1 MKRVVLRIGCGAVC
15 AALALTLGC
24 GCALLPPATGVPG
37 AASSAVS
44 VPTDDSGKPLYDPA
58 VLNDS
63 RLRVLY
69 CDSRSGSST
78 TILCGSTPLHQ
89 STRSENVSLV
99 EDSVTGTADYWLRSW
114 SDPTGRGGRRTALYD
129 KTGTEVMSFEGE
141 QSATLQNGLL
151 VLQESRLIDGG
162 YVPES
167 GYGTCQVIDLATG
180 AALPVPEG
188 AYSCTLCGDKLV
200 FSCYARPEGLDD
212 YDWDTDYQQNRWV
225 VVQEKDGTPVYR
237 AEAASAYRLF
247 YDSDT
252 LSDWVKLDVATG
264 EETTDQILYNTQTG
278 EQYTGFLQVYP
289 GGLASFSTSD
299 GRYELRDMTTED
311 RGLISTFDEQPS
323 QYFPGYVVTWH
334 SGEGH
339 GYELYDLETGAK
351 TPLYDVDATDNTVAV
366 YALDGSTAC
375 IPLMAQMLADTTGMD
390 LEEAR
395 SSITVSTTAYALE
408 NFGLYDTTTRMLVVY
423 EAPDYVKE
431 ELQKANVEL
440 EQKPIGVDALV
451 FIVNED
457 NPVQALSQ
465 QQLRDIYAGKITN
478 WKDVGGKDQ
487 EIVAFQRGEDSG
499 SQTLFK
505 KLLIQGGELMTPP
518 SELAPAAMGELV
530 DSIADYNNSANAIG
544 FSVYYYIDQMYSKPG
559 LRLLAVDGVTPS
571 NDTLADGS
579 YPLCNDFYAVIHPD
593 AAADSPERRLYD
605 WLDTDAGQDCIKK
618 SGYVAVGPQ
627 TTVTIVD

>member
-15 AALALTLGC
+15 TALALTLGC

-69 CDSRSGSST
+69 CDGRFGSST
-78 TILCGSTPLHQ
+78 TILCGSTLLHQ

-99 EDSVTGTADYWLRSW
+99 EDSATGTADYWLRSW

-151 VLQESRLIDGG
+151 VLQESRLINGG

-180 AALPVPEG
+180 AALPVPEV

-212 YDWDTDYQQNRWV
+212 YDWDTDYQQNSWV

-237 AEAASAYRLF
+237 ADAASAHRLF

-252 LSDWVKLDVATG
+252 LSDWVELDVTTG
-264 EETTDQILYNTQTG
+264 EETTDRILYNVLTG
-278 EQYTGFLQVYP
+278 EQCTGFLQVYP
-289 GGLASFSTSD
+289 GGLASFSTGD

-311 RGLISTFDEQPS
+311 RGLIAAFDEQPS

-334 SGEGH
+334 SGEDH

-351 TPLYDVDATDNTVAV
+351 TPLYDVDAADNTVAV
-366 YALDGSTAC
+366 YALDGSLRVYSKDNGKLLT
-375 IPLMAQMLADTTGMD
+375 DTTVEPVEHQQRVRMSNCGSGYVW
-390 LEEAR
+390 LELQDNDRYE
-395 SSITVSTTAYALE
+395 TTATRLYGPQGLVSDLTALQGKYSYV
-408 NFGLYDTTTRMLVVY
+408 NYLTTDPDGRPMFYGSRAAVGSAYGSVCDVLDTDGKVVLQGLSSCTGYYSNSLN
-423 EAPDYVKE
+423 ALPDH
-431 ELQKANVEL
+431 
-440 EQKPIGVDALV
+440 V
-451 FIVNED
+451 F
-457 NPVQALSQ
+457 A
-465 QQLRDIYAGKITN
+465 A
-478 WKDVGGKDQ
+478 
-487 EIVAFQRGEDSG
+487 QRGFYVGWMDTSG
-499 SQTLFK
+499 NWLYCQ
-505 KLLIQGGELMTPP
+505 
-518 SELAPAAMGELV
+518 
-530 DSIADYNNSANAIG
+530 SI
-544 FSVYYYIDQMYSKPG
+544 FSS
-559 LRLLAVDGVTPS
+559 
-571 NDTLADGS
+571 
-579 YPLCNDFYAVIHPD
+579 
-593 AAADSPERRLYD
+593 AAADDVPSY
-605 WLDTDAGQDCIKK
+605 
-618 SGYVAVGPQ
+618 GY
-627 TTVTIVD
+627 

>member
-58 VLNDS
+58 VLNDD

-69 CDSRSGSST
+69 CYDRAGSST

-89 STRSENVSLV
+89 SARSENVSLV
-99 EDSVTGTADYWLRSW
+99 EDSATGTADYWLRSW

-129 KTGTEVMSFEGE
+129 KTGTEVLSFEGE

-180 AALPVPEG
+180 AALSVPEG

-212 YDWDTDYQQNRWV
+212 YDWDTDYQQNSWV
-225 VVQEKDGTPVYR
+225 VMQEKDGTPVYR

-252 LSDWVKLDVATG
+252 LSDWVVLDVTTG
-264 EETTDQILYNTQTG
+264 EETTDRILYNVLTG
-278 EQYTGFLQVYP
+278 EQCTGFLQVYP
-289 GGLASFSTSD
+289 GGLASFSTGD

-311 RGLISTFDEQPS
+311 RGLIAAFDEQPS

-334 SGEGH
+334 SGEDH
-339 GYELYDLETGAK
+339 GYELYDLETGTK
-351 TPLYDVDATDNTVAV
+351 TPLYDVNATDNTVAV
-366 YALDGSTAC
+366 YALDGSLRVYSTDNGK
-375 IPLMAQMLADTTGMD
+375 LLTDTTV
-390 LEEAR
+390 EPVEHQQR
-395 SSITVSTTAYALE
+395 V
-408 NFGLYDTTTRMLVVY
+408 RM
-423 EAPDYVKE
+423 
-431 ELQKANVEL
+431 
-440 EQKPIGVDALV
+440 
-451 FIVNED
+451 
-457 NPVQALSQ
+457 
-465 QQLRDIYAGKITN
+465 
-478 WKDVGGKDQ
+478 
-487 EIVAFQRGEDSG
+487 
-499 SQTLFK
+499 
-505 KLLIQGGELMTPP
+505 
-518 SELAPAAMGELV
+518 
-530 DSIADYNNSANAIG
+530 
-544 FSVYYYIDQMYSKPG
+544 
-559 LRLLAVDGVTPS
+559 S
-571 NDTLADGS
+571 NCG
-579 YPLCNDFYAVIHPD
+579 
-593 AAADSPERRLYD
+593 
-605 WLDTDAGQDCIKK
+605 
-618 SGYVAVGPQ
+618 SGYVWLKLQDNDRYETTATRLYGPQGLVSDLTALQGKYGYINYLTTDPNGRPMFCGIRSAVGSAYGNVCDVLDADGKVVLQGLSSCTGYYSNSLNALPDHVFAAQ
-627 TTVTIVD
+627 RGFYVGWMDTSGNWLYCQSIFSSATADDVPSYGY

>member
-1 MKRVVLRIGCGAVC
+1 MIRISIQTSIC
-15 AALALTLGC
+15 
-24 GCALLPPATGVPG
+24 
-37 AASSAVS
+37 
-44 VPTDDSGKPLYDPA
+44 KPLYDPA

-69 CDSRSGSST
+69 CDGRSGSST

-99 EDSVTGTADYWLRSW
+99 EDSATGTADYWLRSW

-141 QSATLQNGLL
+141 QSATLQNDLL

-212 YDWDTDYQQNRWV
+212 YDWDTDYQQNSWV

-252 LSDWVKLDVATG
+252 LSDWVELDVATG

-311 RGLISTFDEQPS
+311 RGLIATFDEQPS

-334 SGEGH
+334 SGEDH

-351 TPLYDVDATDNTVAV
+351 TPLYDVDATDSTVAV
-366 YALDGSTAC
+366 YALDGSLRVYSKDNGKLLT
-375 IPLMAQMLADTTGMD
+375 DTTVEPVEHQQRVRMSNCGSGYVW
-390 LEEAR
+390 LELQDNDRYE
-395 SSITVSTTAYALE
+395 TTATRLYGPQGLVSDLTALQGKYSYV
-408 NFGLYDTTTRMLVVY
+408 NYLTTDPDGRPMFYGSRDAAGSAYGSVCDVLDTDGKVVLQGLSSCTGYYSNSLN
-423 EAPDYVKE
+423 ALPDH
-431 ELQKANVEL
+431 
-440 EQKPIGVDALV
+440 V
-451 FIVNED
+451 F
-457 NPVQALSQ
+457 A
-465 QQLRDIYAGKITN
+465 A
-478 WKDVGGKDQ
+478 
-487 EIVAFQRGEDSG
+487 QRGFYVGWMDTSG
-499 SQTLFK
+499 NWLYCQ
-505 KLLIQGGELMTPP
+505 
-518 SELAPAAMGELV
+518 
-530 DSIADYNNSANAIG
+530 SI
-544 FSVYYYIDQMYSKPG
+544 FSS
-559 LRLLAVDGVTPS
+559 
-571 NDTLADGS
+571 
-579 YPLCNDFYAVIHPD
+579 
-593 AAADSPERRLYD
+593 AAADDVPSY
-605 WLDTDAGQDCIKK
+605 
-618 SGYVAVGPQ
+618 GY
-627 TTVTIVD
+627 

>member
-15 AALALTLGC
+15 TALALTLGC

-44 VPTDDSGKPLYDPA
+44 VPTDDNGKPLYDPA

-69 CDSRSGSST
+69 CDGRFGSST

-89 STRSENVSLV
+89 SARSENVSLV
-99 EDSVTGTADYWLRSW
+99 EDSATGTADYWLRSW

-188 AYSCTLCGDKLV
+188 AYSCTVCGDKLV

-212 YDWDTDYQQNRWV
+212 YDWDTDYQQNSWV

-237 AEAASAYRLF
+237 ADAASAYRLF

-252 LSDWVKLDVATG
+252 LSDWVELDVATG

-278 EQYTGFLQVYP
+278 EQCTGFLQVYP

-311 RGLISTFDEQPS
+311 RGLIAAFDEQPS

-334 SGEGH
+334 SGEDH
-339 GYELYDLETGAK
+339 GYELYDLETGTK
-351 TPLYDVDATDNTVAV
+351 TPLYDVNATDNTVAV
-366 YALDGSTAC
+366 YALDGSLRVYSTDNGK
-375 IPLMAQMLADTTGMD
+375 LLTDTTV
-390 LEEAR
+390 EPVEHQQR
-395 SSITVSTTAYALE
+395 V
-408 NFGLYDTTTRMLVVY
+408 RM
-423 EAPDYVKE
+423 
-431 ELQKANVEL
+431 
-440 EQKPIGVDALV
+440 
-451 FIVNED
+451 
-457 NPVQALSQ
+457 
-465 QQLRDIYAGKITN
+465 
-478 WKDVGGKDQ
+478 
-487 EIVAFQRGEDSG
+487 
-499 SQTLFK
+499 
-505 KLLIQGGELMTPP
+505 
-518 SELAPAAMGELV
+518 
-530 DSIADYNNSANAIG
+530 
-544 FSVYYYIDQMYSKPG
+544 
-559 LRLLAVDGVTPS
+559 S
-571 NDTLADGS
+571 NCG
-579 YPLCNDFYAVIHPD
+579 
-593 AAADSPERRLYD
+593 
-605 WLDTDAGQDCIKK
+605 
-618 SGYVAVGPQ
+618 SGYVWLQ
-627 TTVTIVD
+627 TAFYLIHIFSIALIPILSHGNLDFRKSAEQFFGLAA

>member
-1 MKRVVLRIGCGAVC
+1 MKPLHCKGVVFMKRVVLRIGCGAVC
-15 AALALTLGC
+15 TALALTLGC

-44 VPTDDSGKPLYDPA
+44 VPTDDNGKPLYDPA

-89 STRSENVSLV
+89 SARSENVSLV
-99 EDSVTGTADYWLRSW
+99 EDSATGTADYWLRSW

-188 AYSCTLCGDKLV
+188 AYSCTVCGDKLV

-212 YDWDTDYQQNRWV
+212 YDWDTDYRQNSWV

-237 AEAASAYRLF
+237 ADAASAYRLF

-252 LSDWVKLDVATG
+252 LSDWVVLDVTTG
-264 EETTDQILYNTQTG
+264 EETTDRILYNVLTG
-278 EQYTGFLQVYP
+278 EQCTGFLQVYP

-311 RGLISTFDEQPS
+311 RGLIAAFDEQPS

-334 SGEGH
+334 SGEDH
-339 GYELYDLETGAK
+339 GYELYDLETGTK
-351 TPLYDVDATDNTVAV
+351 TPLYDVNATDNTVAV
-366 YALDGSTAC
+366 YALDGSLRVYSTDNGK
-375 IPLMAQMLADTTGMD
+375 LLTDTTV
-390 LEEAR
+390 EPVEHQQR
-395 SSITVSTTAYALE
+395 V
-408 NFGLYDTTTRMLVVY
+408 RM
-423 EAPDYVKE
+423 
-431 ELQKANVEL
+431 
-440 EQKPIGVDALV
+440 
-451 FIVNED
+451 
-457 NPVQALSQ
+457 
-465 QQLRDIYAGKITN
+465 
-478 WKDVGGKDQ
+478 
-487 EIVAFQRGEDSG
+487 
-499 SQTLFK
+499 
-505 KLLIQGGELMTPP
+505 
-518 SELAPAAMGELV
+518 
-530 DSIADYNNSANAIG
+530 
-544 FSVYYYIDQMYSKPG
+544 
-559 LRLLAVDGVTPS
+559 S
-571 NDTLADGS
+571 NYG
-579 YPLCNDFYAVIHPD
+579 
-593 AAADSPERRLYD
+593 
-605 WLDTDAGQDCIKK
+605 
-618 SGYVAVGPQ
+618 SGYVWLKLQDNDRYETTATRLYGPQ
-627 TTVTIVD
+627 GLVSDLTALQGKYSYVDYLTTDPDGSPMFCGSRAAAGSAYGNVYDVLDADGKVVLQGLSSCTGYYSNSLNALPDHVFAAQRGFYVGWMDTSGNWLYCQSIFSSATADDVPSYGY

>member
-15 AALALTLGC
+15 TALALTLGC

-58 VLNDS
+58 VLNDG

-69 CDSRSGSST
+69 CDGRSGSST

-89 STRSENVSLV
+89 SARSENVSLV
-99 EDSVTGTADYWLRSW
+99 EDSATGTADYWLRSW

-129 KTGTEVMSFEGE
+129 KTGTEVLSFEGE

-167 GYGTCQVIDLATG
+167 GHGTCQVIDLATG

-212 YDWDTDYQQNRWV
+212 YDWDTDYQQNSWV

-237 AEAASAYRLF
+237 ADAASAYRLF

-252 LSDWVKLDVATG
+252 LSDWVELDVATG
-264 EETTDQILYNTQTG
+264 EEITDQILYNVLTG
-278 EQYTGFLQVYP
+278 EQCTGFLQVYP
-289 GGLASFSTSD
+289 GGLASFSTGD

-311 RGLISTFDEQPS
+311 RGLIATFDEQPS

-334 SGEGH
+334 SGEDH

-351 TPLYDVDATDNTVAV
+351 TPLYDVDATDSTVAV
-366 YALDGSTAC
+366 YAQDGSLRVYSKDNGKLLT
-375 IPLMAQMLADTTGMD
+375 DTTV
-390 LEEAR
+390 EPVEHQQR
-395 SSITVSTTAYALE
+395 V
-408 NFGLYDTTTRMLVVY
+408 RM
-423 EAPDYVKE
+423 
-431 ELQKANVEL
+431 
-440 EQKPIGVDALV
+440 
-451 FIVNED
+451 
-457 NPVQALSQ
+457 
-465 QQLRDIYAGKITN
+465 
-478 WKDVGGKDQ
+478 
-487 EIVAFQRGEDSG
+487 
-499 SQTLFK
+499 
-505 KLLIQGGELMTPP
+505 
-518 SELAPAAMGELV
+518 
-530 DSIADYNNSANAIG
+530 
-544 FSVYYYIDQMYSKPG
+544 
-559 LRLLAVDGVTPS
+559 S
-571 NDTLADGS
+571 NCG
-579 YPLCNDFYAVIHPD
+579 
-593 AAADSPERRLYD
+593 
-605 WLDTDAGQDCIKK
+605 
-618 SGYVAVGPQ
+618 SGYVWLELQDNDRYETTATRLYGPQ
-627 TTVTIVD
+627 GLVSDLTALQGKYSYVNYLTTDPDGRPMFCGSRAAAGSAYGNVYDVLDADGKVVLQGLASCTGYYSNSLNALPDHVFAAQRGFYVGWMDTSGNWLYCQSIFSSATADDEPSYGY

>member
-15 AALALTLGC
+15 TALALTLGC

-44 VPTDDSGKPLYDPA
+44 VPTDDNGKPLYDPA

-69 CDSRSGSST
+69 CDGRSGSST

-99 EDSVTGTADYWLRSW
+99 EDSATGTADYWLRSW

-212 YDWDTDYQQNRWV
+212 YDWDTDYQQNSWV
-225 VVQEKDGTPVYR
+225 VMQEKDGTPVYR

-252 LSDWVKLDVATG
+252 LSDWVELDVATG

-311 RGLISTFDEQPS
+311 RGLISTL
-323 QYFPGYVVTWH
+323 T
-334 SGEGH
+334 
-339 GYELYDLETGAK
+339 
-351 TPLYDVDATDNTVAV
+351 
-366 YALDGSTAC
+366 
-375 IPLMAQMLADTTGMD
+375 
-390 LEEAR
+390 
-395 SSITVSTTAYALE
+395 SS
-408 NFGLYDTTTRMLVVY
+408 
-423 EAPDYVKE
+423 
-431 ELQKANVEL
+431 
-440 EQKPIGVDALV
+440 
-451 FIVNED
+451 
-457 NPVQALSQ
+457 
-465 QQLRDIYAGKITN
+465 
-478 WKDVGGKDQ
+478 
-487 EIVAFQRGEDSG
+487 
-499 SQTLFK
+499 
-505 KLLIQGGELMTPP
+505 
-518 SELAPAAMGELV
+518 PASISRAM
-530 DSIADYNNSANAIG
+530 
-544 FSVYYYIDQMYSKPG
+544 
-559 LRLLAVDGVTPS
+559 
-571 NDTLADGS
+571 
-579 YPLCNDFYAVIHPD
+579 
-593 AAADSPERRLYD
+593 
-605 WLDTDAGQDCIKK
+605 W
-618 SGYVAVGPQ
+618 
-627 TTVTIVD
+627 

>member
-15 AALALTLGC
+15 TALALTLGC
-24 GCALLPPATGVPG
+24 GCTLLPPATGVPG

-44 VPTDDSGKPLYDPA
+44 VPTDDNGKPLYDPA

-69 CDSRSGSST
+69 CDGRFGSST

-99 EDSVTGTADYWLRSW
+99 EDSATGTADYWLRSW

-180 AALPVPEG
+180 AALPVPKG

-212 YDWDTDYQQNRWV
+212 YDWDTDYQQNSWV

-237 AEAASAYRLF
+237 ADAASAHRLF

-252 LSDWVKLDVATG
+252 LSDWVELDVTTG
-264 EETTDQILYNTQTG
+264 EETTDRILYNVLTG
-278 EQYTGFLQVYP
+278 EQCTGFLQVYP
-289 GGLASFSTSD
+289 GGLASFSTGD

-311 RGLISTFDEQPS
+311 RGLIAAFDEQPS

-334 SGEGH
+334 SGEDH
-339 GYELYDLETGAK
+339 GYELYDLETGTK
-351 TPLYDVDATDNTVAV
+351 TPLYDVNATDSTVAV
-366 YALDGSTAC
+366 YALDGSLRVYSKDNGKLLT
-375 IPLMAQMLADTTGMD
+375 DTTVEPVEHQQRVRMSNCGSGYVW
-390 LEEAR
+390 LELQDNDRYE
-395 SSITVSTTAYALE
+395 TTA
-408 NFGLYDTTTRMLVVY
+408 T
-423 EAPDYVKE
+423 
-431 ELQKANVEL
+431 
-440 EQKPIGVDALV
+440 
-451 FIVNED
+451 
-457 NPVQALSQ
+457 
-465 QQLRDIYAGKITN
+465 
-478 WKDVGGKDQ
+478 
-487 EIVAFQRGEDSG
+487 
-499 SQTLFK
+499 
-505 KLLIQGGELMTPP
+505 
-518 SELAPAAMGELV
+518 
-530 DSIADYNNSANAIG
+530 
-544 FSVYYYIDQMYSKPG
+544 
-559 LRLLAVDGVTPS
+559 
-571 NDTLADGS
+571 
-579 YPLCNDFYAVIHPD
+579 
-593 AAADSPERRLYD
+593 RLYGPQGLVSD
-605 WLDTDAGQDCIKK
+605 LTALQGKYSYVNYLTTDPDGRPMFYGSRAAVGSAYGSVCDVLDTDGKVVLQGLSSCTGYYSNSLNALPDHVFAAQRGFYVGWMDT
-618 SGYVAVGPQ
+618 SGNWLYCQSIFSSATADDVPSYGY
-627 TTVTIVD
+627 

>member
-15 AALALTLGC
+15 TALALTLGC
-24 GCALLPPATGVPG
+24 GCTLLPPATGVPG

-44 VPTDDSGKPLYDPA
+44 VPTDDNGKPLYDPA

-212 YDWDTDYQQNRWV
+212 YDWDTDYRQNSWV

-237 AEAASAYRLF
+237 ADAASAYRLF

-252 LSDWVKLDVATG
+252 LSDWVVLDVTTG
-264 EETTDQILYNTQTG
+264 EETTDRILYNVLTG
-278 EQYTGFLQVYP
+278 EQCTGFLQVYP

-311 RGLISTFDEQPS
+311 RGLIAAFDEQPS

-334 SGEGH
+334 SGEDH
-339 GYELYDLETGAK
+339 GYELYDLETGTK
-351 TPLYDVDATDNTVAV
+351 TPLYDVNATDNTVAV
-366 YALDGSTAC
+366 YALDGSLRVYSTDNGK
-375 IPLMAQMLADTTGMD
+375 LLTDTTV
-390 LEEAR
+390 EPVEHQQR
-395 SSITVSTTAYALE
+395 V
-408 NFGLYDTTTRMLVVY
+408 RM
-423 EAPDYVKE
+423 
-431 ELQKANVEL
+431 
-440 EQKPIGVDALV
+440 
-451 FIVNED
+451 
-457 NPVQALSQ
+457 
-465 QQLRDIYAGKITN
+465 
-478 WKDVGGKDQ
+478 
-487 EIVAFQRGEDSG
+487 
-499 SQTLFK
+499 
-505 KLLIQGGELMTPP
+505 
-518 SELAPAAMGELV
+518 
-530 DSIADYNNSANAIG
+530 
-544 FSVYYYIDQMYSKPG
+544 
-559 LRLLAVDGVTPS
+559 S
-571 NDTLADGS
+571 NYG
-579 YPLCNDFYAVIHPD
+579 
-593 AAADSPERRLYD
+593 
-605 WLDTDAGQDCIKK
+605 
-618 SGYVAVGPQ
+618 SGYVWLKLQDNDRYETTATRLYGPQGLVSDLTALQGKYSYVNYLTTDPDGRPMFYGSRSAVGSAYGNVCDVLDADGKVVLQGLASCAGYYSNSLNALPDHVFAAQ
-627 TTVTIVD
+627 RGFYVGWMDTSGNWLYCQSIFSSATADDEPSYGY

>member
-1 MKRVVLRIGCGAVC
+1 MKRVVLRIGCGAAC

-58 VLNDS
+58 VLNDG

-69 CDSRSGSST
+69 CYGRSGSST

-89 STRSENVSLV
+89 SARSENVSLV
-99 EDSVTGTADYWLRSW
+99 EDSATGTADYWLRSW

-141 QSATLQNGLL
+141 QNATLQNGLL
-151 VLQESRLIDGG
+151 VLQESRLIDDG

-212 YDWDTDYQQNRWV
+212 YDWDMDYQQNRWV

-237 AEAASAYRLF
+237 ADAASAYRLF

-252 LSDWVKLDVATG
+252 LSDWVELDIATG

-289 GGLASFSTSD
+289 SGLASFSSGN

-311 RGLISTFDEQPS
+311 RGLIAAFDEQPS

-334 SGEGH
+334 SGEDH

-351 TPLYDVDATDNTVAV
+351 TPLYDVNATDNTVAV
-366 YALDGSTAC
+366 YALDGSLRVYSTDNGK
-375 IPLMAQMLADTTGMD
+375 LLTDTTVEPVEHQQRVQMTNCGSGYVWLKLQD
-390 LEEAR
+390 NDRYE
-395 SSITVSTTAYALE
+395 TTATRLYGPQGLVSDLTALQGKYSYI
-408 NFGLYDTTTRMLVVY
+408 NYLTTDPSGRPMFYGSRSAVGSAYGNVYDVLDADGKVVLQGLSSCTGYYSNSLN
-423 EAPDYVKE
+423 ALPDH
-431 ELQKANVEL
+431 
-440 EQKPIGVDALV
+440 V
-451 FIVNED
+451 F
-457 NPVQALSQ
+457 A
-465 QQLRDIYAGKITN
+465 A
-478 WKDVGGKDQ
+478 
-487 EIVAFQRGEDSG
+487 QRGFYVGWMDTSG
-499 SQTLFK
+499 NWLYCQ
-505 KLLIQGGELMTPP
+505 
-518 SELAPAAMGELV
+518 
-530 DSIADYNNSANAIG
+530 SI
-544 FSVYYYIDQMYSKPG
+544 FSS
-559 LRLLAVDGVTPS
+559 
-571 NDTLADGS
+571 
-579 YPLCNDFYAVIHPD
+579 
-593 AAADSPERRLYD
+593 AAADDEPSY
-605 WLDTDAGQDCIKK
+605 
-618 SGYVAVGPQ
+618 GY
-627 TTVTIVD
+627 

>member
-37 AASSAVS
+37 AANSAVS

-63 RLRVLY
+63 HLRVLY

-89 STRSENVSLV
+89 SARSENVSLV
-99 EDSVTGTADYWLRSW
+99 EDSATGTADYWLRSW

-141 QSATLQNGLL
+141 QNATLQNGLL
-151 VLQESRLIDGG
+151 VLQESCLVDDG

-188 AYSCTLCGDKLV
+188 AYSCTVCGDKLV

-212 YDWDTDYQQNRWV
+212 YDWDTDYQQNSWV

-237 AEAASAYRLF
+237 ADAASAYRLF

-252 LSDWVKLDVATG
+252 LSDWVELDVTTG
-264 EETTDQILYNTQTG
+264 EETTDRILYNVLTG
-278 EQYTGFLQVYP
+278 EQCTGFLQVYP
-289 GGLASFSTSD
+289 GGLASFSTGD

-311 RGLISTFDEQPS
+311 RGLIAAFDEQPS

-334 SGEGH
+334 SGEDH

-351 TPLYDVDATDNTVAV
+351 TPLYDVDATDSTIAV
-366 YALDGSTAC
+366 YALDGSLRVYSKDNGKLLT
-375 IPLMAQMLADTTGMD
+375 DTTV
-390 LEEAR
+390 EPVEHQQR
-395 SSITVSTTAYALE
+395 V
-408 NFGLYDTTTRMLVVY
+408 RM
-423 EAPDYVKE
+423 
-431 ELQKANVEL
+431 
-440 EQKPIGVDALV
+440 
-451 FIVNED
+451 
-457 NPVQALSQ
+457 
-465 QQLRDIYAGKITN
+465 
-478 WKDVGGKDQ
+478 
-487 EIVAFQRGEDSG
+487 
-499 SQTLFK
+499 
-505 KLLIQGGELMTPP
+505 
-518 SELAPAAMGELV
+518 
-530 DSIADYNNSANAIG
+530 
-544 FSVYYYIDQMYSKPG
+544 
-559 LRLLAVDGVTPS
+559 S
-571 NDTLADGS
+571 NCG
-579 YPLCNDFYAVIHPD
+579 
-593 AAADSPERRLYD
+593 
-605 WLDTDAGQDCIKK
+605 
-618 SGYVAVGPQ
+618 SGYVWLELQDNDRYETTATRLYGPQ
-627 TTVTIVD
+627 GLVSDLTALQGKYNYINYLTTAPDGRPTFYGSRAAAGSAYGNVYDVLDADGKVVLQGLASCTGYYSNSLNALPDHVFAAQRGFYVGWMDTSGNWLYCQSIFSSATADDEPSYGY

>member
-15 AALALTLGC
+15 TALALTLGC

-58 VLNDS
+58 VLNDD

-69 CDSRSGSST
+69 CYDRAGSST

-99 EDSVTGTADYWLRSW
+99 EDSATGTADYWLRSW

-151 VLQESRLIDGG
+151 VLQGSRLVDGG

-188 AYSCTLCGDKLV
+188 AYSCTVCGDKLV

-212 YDWDTDYQQNRWV
+212 YDWDMDYQQNSWV

-237 AEAASAYRLF
+237 ADAASAYRLF

-252 LSDWVKLDVATG
+252 LSDWVELDVTTG
-264 EETTDQILYNTQTG
+264 EETTDRILYNVLTG
-278 EQYTGFLQVYP
+278 EQCTGFLQVYP

-311 RGLISTFDEQPS
+311 RGLIAAFDEQPS

-334 SGEGH
+334 SGEDH

-351 TPLYDVDATDNTVAV
+351 TPLYDVDAADNTVAV
-366 YALDGSTAC
+366 YALDGSLRVYSKDNSKLLT
-375 IPLMAQMLADTTGMD
+375 DTTV
-390 LEEAR
+390 EPVEHQQR
-395 SSITVSTTAYALE
+395 V
-408 NFGLYDTTTRMLVVY
+408 RM
-423 EAPDYVKE
+423 
-431 ELQKANVEL
+431 
-440 EQKPIGVDALV
+440 
-451 FIVNED
+451 
-457 NPVQALSQ
+457 
-465 QQLRDIYAGKITN
+465 
-478 WKDVGGKDQ
+478 
-487 EIVAFQRGEDSG
+487 
-499 SQTLFK
+499 
-505 KLLIQGGELMTPP
+505 
-518 SELAPAAMGELV
+518 
-530 DSIADYNNSANAIG
+530 
-544 FSVYYYIDQMYSKPG
+544 
-559 LRLLAVDGVTPS
+559 S
-571 NDTLADGS
+571 NCG
-579 YPLCNDFYAVIHPD
+579 
-593 AAADSPERRLYD
+593 
-605 WLDTDAGQDCIKK
+605 
-618 SGYVAVGPQ
+618 SGYVWLELQDNDRYETTATRLYGPQ
-627 TTVTIVD
+627 GLVSDLTALQGKYSYVNYLTTDPDGRPMFYGSRVAAGSAYGNVCDVLDADGKVVLQGLASCAGYYSNSLNALPDHVFAAQRGFYVGWMDTSGNWLYCQSIFSSATADDEPSYGY

>member
-15 AALALTLGC
+15 TALALTLGC

-44 VPTDDSGKPLYDPA
+44 VPTDDNGKPLYDPA
-58 VLNDS
+58 VLNDG

-69 CDSRSGSST
+69 YYGRSGSST

-89 STRSENVSLV
+89 SARSENVSLV
-99 EDSVTGTADYWLRSW
+99 EDSATGTADYWLRSW

-167 GYGTCQVIDLATG
+167 GYGTCQVIDLATS

-212 YDWDTDYQQNRWV
+212 YDWDTDYRQNSWV

-237 AEAASAYRLF
+237 ADAASAYRLF

-252 LSDWVKLDVATG
+252 LSDWVVLDVTTG
-264 EETTDQILYNTQTG
+264 EETTDRILYNVLTG
-278 EQYTGFLQVYP
+278 EQCTGFLQVYP

-311 RGLISTFDEQPS
+311 RGLIAAFDEQPS

-334 SGEGH
+334 SGEDH
-339 GYELYDLETGAK
+339 GYELYDLETGTK
-351 TPLYDVDATDNTVAV
+351 TPLYDVNATDNTVAV
-366 YALDGSTAC
+366 YALDGSLRVYSTDNGK
-375 IPLMAQMLADTTGMD
+375 LLTDTTV
-390 LEEAR
+390 EPVEHQQR
-395 SSITVSTTAYALE
+395 V
-408 NFGLYDTTTRMLVVY
+408 RM
-423 EAPDYVKE
+423 
-431 ELQKANVEL
+431 
-440 EQKPIGVDALV
+440 
-451 FIVNED
+451 
-457 NPVQALSQ
+457 
-465 QQLRDIYAGKITN
+465 
-478 WKDVGGKDQ
+478 
-487 EIVAFQRGEDSG
+487 
-499 SQTLFK
+499 
-505 KLLIQGGELMTPP
+505 
-518 SELAPAAMGELV
+518 
-530 DSIADYNNSANAIG
+530 
-544 FSVYYYIDQMYSKPG
+544 
-559 LRLLAVDGVTPS
+559 S
-571 NDTLADGS
+571 NYG
-579 YPLCNDFYAVIHPD
+579 
-593 AAADSPERRLYD
+593 
-605 WLDTDAGQDCIKK
+605 
-618 SGYVAVGPQ
+618 SGYVWLKLQDNDRYETTATRLYGPQGLVSDLTALQGKYSYVNYLTTDPDGRPMFYGSRSAVGSAYGNVCDVLDADGKVVLQGLASCAGYYSNSLNALPDHVFAAQ
-627 TTVTIVD
+627 RGFYVGWMDTSGNWLYCQSIFSSATADDEPSYGY

>member
-15 AALALTLGC
+15 TALALTLGC

-44 VPTDDSGKPLYDPA
+44 VPTDDNGKPLYDPA

-69 CDSRSGSST
+69 CDGRSGSST

-99 EDSVTGTADYWLRSW
+99 EDSATGTADYWLRSW

-141 QSATLQNGLL
+141 QSATLQNDLL

-212 YDWDTDYQQNRWV
+212 YDWDTDYQQNSWV

-252 LSDWVKLDVATG
+252 LSDWVELDVATG

-278 EQYTGFLQVYP
+278 EQYMGFLQVYP

-311 RGLISTFDEQPS
+311 RGLIATFDEQPS
-323 QYFPGYVVTWH
+323 QYFPGYVITWH
-334 SGEGH
+334 SGEDH
-339 GYELYDLETGAK
+339 GYELYDLETGTK
-351 TPLYDVDATDNTVAV
+351 TPLYDVDATDSTVAV
-366 YALDGSTAC
+366 YALDGSLRVYSKDNGKLLT
-375 IPLMAQMLADTTGMD
+375 DTTVEPVEHQQRVRMSNCGSGYVW
-390 LEEAR
+390 LELQDNDRYE
-395 SSITVSTTAYALE
+395 TTATRLYGPQGLVSDLTALQGKYSYV
-408 NFGLYDTTTRMLVVY
+408 NYLTTDPDGRPMFYGSRAAVGSAYGSVCDVLDTDGKVVLQGLSSCTGYYSNSLN
-423 EAPDYVKE
+423 ALPDH
-431 ELQKANVEL
+431 
-440 EQKPIGVDALV
+440 V
-451 FIVNED
+451 F
-457 NPVQALSQ
+457 A
-465 QQLRDIYAGKITN
+465 A
-478 WKDVGGKDQ
+478 
-487 EIVAFQRGEDSG
+487 QRGFYVGWMDTSG
-499 SQTLFK
+499 NWLYCQ
-505 KLLIQGGELMTPP
+505 
-518 SELAPAAMGELV
+518 
-530 DSIADYNNSANAIG
+530 SI
-544 FSVYYYIDQMYSKPG
+544 FSS
-559 LRLLAVDGVTPS
+559 
-571 NDTLADGS
+571 
-579 YPLCNDFYAVIHPD
+579 
-593 AAADSPERRLYD
+593 AAADDVPSY
-605 WLDTDAGQDCIKK
+605 
-618 SGYVAVGPQ
+618 GY
-627 TTVTIVD
+627 

>member
-1 MKRVVLRIGCGAVC
+1 MRLFRILSERKNFPPCFCKGVVFMKRVVLRIGCGAVC
-15 AALALTLGC
+15 TALALTLGC

-44 VPTDDSGKPLYDPA
+44 VPTDDNGKPLYDPA

-89 STRSENVSLV
+89 SARSENVSLV
-99 EDSVTGTADYWLRSW
+99 EDSATGTADYWLRSW

-188 AYSCTLCGDKLV
+188 AYSCTVCGDKLV

-212 YDWDTDYQQNRWV
+212 YDWDTDYRQNSWV

-237 AEAASAYRLF
+237 ADAASAYRLF

-252 LSDWVKLDVATG
+252 LSDWVVLDVTTG
-264 EETTDQILYNTQTG
+264 EETTDRILYNVLTG
-278 EQYTGFLQVYP
+278 EQCTGFLQVYP

-311 RGLISTFDEQPS
+311 RGLIAAFDEQPS

-334 SGEGH
+334 SGEDH
-339 GYELYDLETGAK
+339 GYELYDLETGTK
-351 TPLYDVDATDNTVAV
+351 TPLYDVNATDNTVAV
-366 YALDGSTAC
+366 YALDGSLRVYSTDNGK
-375 IPLMAQMLADTTGMD
+375 LLTDTTV
-390 LEEAR
+390 EPVEHQQR
-395 SSITVSTTAYALE
+395 V
-408 NFGLYDTTTRMLVVY
+408 RM
-423 EAPDYVKE
+423 
-431 ELQKANVEL
+431 
-440 EQKPIGVDALV
+440 
-451 FIVNED
+451 
-457 NPVQALSQ
+457 
-465 QQLRDIYAGKITN
+465 
-478 WKDVGGKDQ
+478 
-487 EIVAFQRGEDSG
+487 
-499 SQTLFK
+499 
-505 KLLIQGGELMTPP
+505 
-518 SELAPAAMGELV
+518 
-530 DSIADYNNSANAIG
+530 
-544 FSVYYYIDQMYSKPG
+544 
-559 LRLLAVDGVTPS
+559 S
-571 NDTLADGS
+571 NYG
-579 YPLCNDFYAVIHPD
+579 
-593 AAADSPERRLYD
+593 
-605 WLDTDAGQDCIKK
+605 
-618 SGYVAVGPQ
+618 SGYVWLKLQDNDRYETTATRLYGPQGLVSDLTALQGKYSYVNYLTTDPDGRPMFYGSRSAVGSAYGNVCDVLDADGKVVLQGLASCAGYYSNSLNALPDHVFAAQ
-627 TTVTIVD
+627 RGFYVGWMDTSGNWLYCQSIFSSATADDEPSYGY

>member
-15 AALALTLGC
+15 TALALTLGC

-44 VPTDDSGKPLYDPA
+44 VPTDDNGKPLYDPA

-69 CDSRSGSST
+69 CDGRFGSST
-78 TILCGSTPLHQ
+78 TILCGSTPLHL

-99 EDSVTGTADYWLRSW
+99 EDSATGTADYWLRSW

-180 AALPVPEG
+180 TALPVPVG

-252 LSDWVKLDVATG
+252 LSDWVELDVATG

-289 GGLASFSTSD
+289 GGLASFSTGD

-311 RGLISTFDEQPS
+311 RGLIATFDEQPS

-334 SGEGH
+334 SGEDH

-351 TPLYDVDATDNTVAV
+351 TPLYDVDATDSTIAV
-366 YALDGSTAC
+366 YALDGS
-375 IPLMAQMLADTTGMD
+375 L
-390 LEEAR
+390 R
-395 SSITVSTTAYALE
+395 
-408 NFGLYDTTTRMLVVY
+408 VY
-423 EAPDYVKE
+423 SK
-431 ELQKANVEL
+431 
-440 EQKPIGVDALV
+440 
-451 FIVNED
+451 D
-457 NPVQALSQ
+457 N
-465 QQLRDIYAGKITN
+465 G
-478 WKDVGGKDQ
+478 
-487 EIVAFQRGEDSG
+487 
-499 SQTLFK
+499 
-505 KLLIQGGELMTPP
+505 KLLVLHRKTGG
-518 SELAPAAMGELV
+518 APAAGTDEQLRHR
-530 DSIADYNNSANAIG
+530 
-544 FSVYYYIDQMYSKPG
+544 
-559 LRLLAVDGVTPS
+559 LRLAGIAGQRPLRDHRHPAVRPAGACQRPDRPAGQVQLRRLPDHRPRRQTHVLRQPRRCGQRLRQRIRCAGCRRQGGAAGAFQLHRVLFQQSECPARPCVCRTAGLLCGLDGHERQLAV
-571 NDTLADGS
+571 L
-579 YPLCNDFYAVIHPD
+579 
-593 AAADSPERRLYD
+593 PEHFLVCHCGRCTEL
-605 WLDTDAGQDCIKK
+605 WLL
-618 SGYVAVGPQ
+618 S
-627 TTVTIVD
+627 

>member
-15 AALALTLGC
+15 TALALTLGC

-44 VPTDDSGKPLYDPA
+44 VPTDDNGKPLYDPA
-58 VLNDS
+58 VLNDG

-69 CDSRSGSST
+69 YYGRSGSST

-89 STRSENVSLV
+89 SARSENVSLV
-99 EDSVTGTADYWLRSW
+99 EDSATGTADYWLRSW

-212 YDWDTDYQQNRWV
+212 YDWDTDYQQNSWV
-225 VVQEKDGTPVYR
+225 VMQEKDGTPVYR
-237 AEAASAYRLF
+237 ADAASAYRLF

-252 LSDWVKLDVATG
+252 LSDWVVLDVTTG
-264 EETTDQILYNTQTG
+264 EETTDRILYNVLTG
-278 EQYTGFLQVYP
+278 EQCTGFLQVYP

-311 RGLISTFDEQPS
+311 RGLIAAFDEQPS

-334 SGEGH
+334 SGEDH
-339 GYELYDLETGAK
+339 GYELYDLETGTK
-351 TPLYDVDATDNTVAV
+351 TPLYDVNATDNTVAV
-366 YALDGSTAC
+366 YALDGSLRVYSTDNGK
-375 IPLMAQMLADTTGMD
+375 LLTDTTVEPVEHQQRVRMSNCGNGYVWLKLQD
-390 LEEAR
+390 NDRYE
-395 SSITVSTTAYALE
+395 TTATRLYGPQGLVSDLTALQGKYSYV
-408 NFGLYDTTTRMLVVY
+408 NYLTTDPDGRPMFYGSRAAAGSAYGNVCDVLDADGKVVLHGLSSCTGYYSNSLN
-423 EAPDYVKE
+423 ALPDH
-431 ELQKANVEL
+431 
-440 EQKPIGVDALV
+440 V
-451 FIVNED
+451 F
-457 NPVQALSQ
+457 A
-465 QQLRDIYAGKITN
+465 A
-478 WKDVGGKDQ
+478 
-487 EIVAFQRGEDSG
+487 QRGFYVGWMDTSG
-499 SQTLFK
+499 NWLYCQSIFSSATADD
-505 KLLIQGGELMTPP
+505 IP
-518 SELAPAAMGELV
+518 S
-530 DSIADYNNSANAIG
+530 Y
-544 FSVYYYIDQMYSKPG
+544 
-559 LRLLAVDGVTPS
+559 
-571 NDTLADGS
+571 
-579 YPLCNDFYAVIHPD
+579 
-593 AAADSPERRLYD
+593 
-605 WLDTDAGQDCIKK
+605 
-618 SGYVAVGPQ
+618 GY
-627 TTVTIVD
+627 

>member
-15 AALALTLGC
+15 TALALTLGC

-58 VLNDS
+58 VLNDG

-69 CDSRSGSST
+69 CDGRFGSST

-89 STRSENVSLV
+89 SARSENVSLV
-99 EDSVTGTADYWLRSW
+99 EDSATGTADYWLRSW
-114 SDPTGRGGRRTALYD
+114 SDSTGRGGRRTALYD

-212 YDWDTDYQQNRWV
+212 YDWDTDYQQNSWV

-237 AEAASAYRLF
+237 ADAASAYRLF

-252 LSDWVKLDVATG
+252 LSDWVELDVATE
-264 EETTDQILYNTQTG
+264 EETTDQILYNVLTG
-278 EQYTGFLQVYP
+278 EQCTGFLQVYP
-289 GGLASFSTSD
+289 GGLASFSTGD

-311 RGLISTFDEQPS
+311 RGLIATFDEQPS

-334 SGEGH
+334 SGEDH
-339 GYELYDLETGAK
+339 GYELYDLETGTK
-351 TPLYDVDATDNTVAV
+351 TPLYDVDATDSTIAI
-366 YALDGSTAC
+366 YALDGSLRVYSKDNGKLLT
-375 IPLMAQMLADTTGMD
+375 DTTV
-390 LEEAR
+390 EPVEHQQR
-395 SSITVSTTAYALE
+395 V
-408 NFGLYDTTTRMLVVY
+408 RM
-423 EAPDYVKE
+423 
-431 ELQKANVEL
+431 
-440 EQKPIGVDALV
+440 
-451 FIVNED
+451 
-457 NPVQALSQ
+457 
-465 QQLRDIYAGKITN
+465 
-478 WKDVGGKDQ
+478 
-487 EIVAFQRGEDSG
+487 
-499 SQTLFK
+499 
-505 KLLIQGGELMTPP
+505 
-518 SELAPAAMGELV
+518 
-530 DSIADYNNSANAIG
+530 
-544 FSVYYYIDQMYSKPG
+544 
-559 LRLLAVDGVTPS
+559 S
-571 NDTLADGS
+571 NCG
-579 YPLCNDFYAVIHPD
+579 
-593 AAADSPERRLYD
+593 
-605 WLDTDAGQDCIKK
+605 
-618 SGYVAVGPQ
+618 SGYVWLELQDNDRYETTATRLYGPQGLVSDLTALQGKYGYINYLTTDPNGRPMFCGIRSAVGSAYGNVCDVLDADGKVVLQGLSSCTGYYSNSLNALPDHVFAAQ
-627 TTVTIVD
+627 RGFYVGWMDTSGNWLYCQSIFSSATADDEPSYGY

>member
-15 AALALTLGC
+15 TALALTLGC

-44 VPTDDSGKPLYDPA
+44 VPTDDNGKPLYDPA

-89 STRSENVSLV
+89 SARSENVSLV
-99 EDSVTGTADYWLRSW
+99 EDSATGTADYWLRSW

-188 AYSCTLCGDKLV
+188 AYSCTVCGDKLV

-212 YDWDTDYQQNRWV
+212 YDWDTDYRQNSWV

-237 AEAASAYRLF
+237 ADAASAYRLF

-252 LSDWVKLDVATG
+252 LSDWVVLDVTTG
-264 EETTDQILYNTQTG
+264 EETTDRILYNVLTG
-278 EQYTGFLQVYP
+278 EQCTGFLQVYP

-311 RGLISTFDEQPS
+311 RGLIAAFDEQPS

-334 SGEGH
+334 SGEDH
-339 GYELYDLETGAK
+339 GYELYDLETGTK
-351 TPLYDVDATDNTVAV
+351 TPLYDVNATDNTVAV
-366 YALDGSTAC
+366 YALDGSLWVYSTDNGK
-375 IPLMAQMLADTTGMD
+375 LLTDTTV
-390 LEEAR
+390 EPVEHQQR
-395 SSITVSTTAYALE
+395 V
-408 NFGLYDTTTRMLVVY
+408 RM
-423 EAPDYVKE
+423 
-431 ELQKANVEL
+431 
-440 EQKPIGVDALV
+440 
-451 FIVNED
+451 
-457 NPVQALSQ
+457 
-465 QQLRDIYAGKITN
+465 
-478 WKDVGGKDQ
+478 
-487 EIVAFQRGEDSG
+487 
-499 SQTLFK
+499 
-505 KLLIQGGELMTPP
+505 
-518 SELAPAAMGELV
+518 
-530 DSIADYNNSANAIG
+530 
-544 FSVYYYIDQMYSKPG
+544 
-559 LRLLAVDGVTPS
+559 S
-571 NDTLADGS
+571 NYG
-579 YPLCNDFYAVIHPD
+579 
-593 AAADSPERRLYD
+593 
-605 WLDTDAGQDCIKK
+605 
-618 SGYVAVGPQ
+618 SGYVWLKLQDNDRYETTATRLYGPQGLVSDLTALQGKYSYVNYLTTDPDGRPMFYGSRSAVGSAYGNVCDVLDADGKVVLQGLASCAGYYSNSLNALPDHVFAAQ
-627 TTVTIVD
+627 RGFYVGWMDTSGNWLYCQSIFSSATADDEPSYGY

>member
-15 AALALTLGC
+15 TALALTLGC
-24 GCALLPPATGVPG
+24 GCTLLPPATGVPG

-44 VPTDDSGKPLYDPA
+44 VPTDDNGKPLYDPA

-99 EDSVTGTADYWLRSW
+99 EDSATGTADYWLRSW

-212 YDWDTDYQQNRWV
+212 YDWDTDYQQNSWV
-225 VVQEKDGTPVYR
+225 VMQEKDGTPVYR
-237 AEAASAYRLF
+237 ADAASAYRLF

-278 EQYTGFLQVYP
+278 EQCTGFLQVYP

-311 RGLISTFDEQPS
+311 RGLIAAFDEQPS

-334 SGEGH
+334 SGEDH
-339 GYELYDLETGAK
+339 GYELYDLETGTK
-351 TPLYDVDATDNTVAV
+351 TPLYDVNATDNTVAV
-366 YALDGSTAC
+366 YALDGSLRVYSTDNGK
-375 IPLMAQMLADTTGMD
+375 LLTDTTVEPVEHQQRVRMSNCGNGYVWLKLQD
-390 LEEAR
+390 NDRYE
-395 SSITVSTTAYALE
+395 TTATRLYGPQGLVSDLTALQGKYSYV
-408 NFGLYDTTTRMLVVY
+408 NYLTTDPDGRPMFYGSRAAAGSAYGNVCDVLDADGKVVLHGLSSCTGYYSNSLN
-423 EAPDYVKE
+423 ALPDH
-431 ELQKANVEL
+431 
-440 EQKPIGVDALV
+440 V
-451 FIVNED
+451 F
-457 NPVQALSQ
+457 A
-465 QQLRDIYAGKITN
+465 A
-478 WKDVGGKDQ
+478 
-487 EIVAFQRGEDSG
+487 QRGFYVGWMDTSG
-499 SQTLFK
+499 NWLYCQSIFSSATADDV
-505 KLLIQGGELMTPP
+505 P
-518 SELAPAAMGELV
+518 S
-530 DSIADYNNSANAIG
+530 Y
-544 FSVYYYIDQMYSKPG
+544 
-559 LRLLAVDGVTPS
+559 
-571 NDTLADGS
+571 
-579 YPLCNDFYAVIHPD
+579 
-593 AAADSPERRLYD
+593 
-605 WLDTDAGQDCIKK
+605 
-618 SGYVAVGPQ
+618 GY
-627 TTVTIVD
+627 

>member
-58 VLNDS
+58 VLNDD

-69 CDSRSGSST
+69 CYDRAGSST

-89 STRSENVSLV
+89 AARSENVSLV
-99 EDSVTGTADYWLRSW
+99 EDSATGIADYWLRSW

-141 QSATLQNGLL
+141 QNATLQNGLL
-151 VLQESRLIDGG
+151 VLQESRLVDGG

-212 YDWDTDYQQNRWV
+212 YDWDTDYQQNSWV

-237 AEAASAYRLF
+237 ADAASAHRLF

-252 LSDWVKLDVATG
+252 LSDWVELDVTTG
-264 EETTDQILYNTQTG
+264 EETTDRILYNVLTG
-278 EQYTGFLQVYP
+278 EQCTGFLQVYP
-289 GGLASFSTSD
+289 GGLASFSTGD

-311 RGLISTFDEQPS
+311 RGLIAAFDEQPS

-334 SGEGH
+334 SGEDH
-339 GYELYDLETGAK
+339 GYELYDLETGTK
-351 TPLYDVDATDNTVAV
+351 TPLYDVNTTDNTIAV
-366 YALDGSTAC
+366 YALDGSLRVYSKDNGKLLT
-375 IPLMAQMLADTTGMD
+375 DTTV
-390 LEEAR
+390 EPVEHQQR
-395 SSITVSTTAYALE
+395 V
-408 NFGLYDTTTRMLVVY
+408 RM
-423 EAPDYVKE
+423 
-431 ELQKANVEL
+431 
-440 EQKPIGVDALV
+440 
-451 FIVNED
+451 
-457 NPVQALSQ
+457 
-465 QQLRDIYAGKITN
+465 
-478 WKDVGGKDQ
+478 
-487 EIVAFQRGEDSG
+487 
-499 SQTLFK
+499 
-505 KLLIQGGELMTPP
+505 
-518 SELAPAAMGELV
+518 
-530 DSIADYNNSANAIG
+530 
-544 FSVYYYIDQMYSKPG
+544 
-559 LRLLAVDGVTPS
+559 S
-571 NDTLADGS
+571 NYG
-579 YPLCNDFYAVIHPD
+579 
-593 AAADSPERRLYD
+593 
-605 WLDTDAGQDCIKK
+605 
-618 SGYVAVGPQ
+618 SGYVWLKLQDNDRYETTATRLYGPQGLVSDLTALQGKYSYVNYLTTDPDGRPMFYGSRSAVGSAYGNVCDVLDADGKVVLQGLASCAGYYSNSLNALPDHVFAAQ
-627 TTVTIVD
+627 RGFYVGWMDTSGNWLYCQSIFSSATADDEPSYGY

>member
-58 VLNDS
+58 VLNDD

-69 CDSRSGSST
+69 CYDRAGSST

-89 STRSENVSLV
+89 AARSENVSLV
-99 EDSVTGTADYWLRSW
+99 EDSATGIADYWLRSW

-141 QSATLQNGLL
+141 QNATLQNGLL
-151 VLQESRLIDGG
+151 VLQESRLVDGG

-188 AYSCTLCGDKLV
+188 AYSCTVCGDKLV

-212 YDWDTDYQQNRWV
+212 YDWDTDYQQNSWV

-237 AEAASAYRLF
+237 ADAASAYRLF
-247 YDSDT
+247 YDSNT
-252 LSDWVKLDVATG
+252 LSDWVELDIATG

-289 GGLASFSTSD
+289 SGLASFSSGN

-311 RGLISTFDEQPS
+311 RGLIAAFDEQPS

-334 SGEGH
+334 SGEDH

-351 TPLYDVDATDNTVAV
+351 TPLYDVNATDNTVAV
-366 YALDGSTAC
+366 YALDGSLRVYSTDNGK
-375 IPLMAQMLADTTGMD
+375 LLTDTTVEPVEHQQRVQMTNCG
-390 LEEAR
+390 
-395 SSITVSTTAYALE
+395 S
-408 NFGLYDTTTRMLVVY
+408 G
-423 EAPDYVKE
+423 YVWL
-431 ELQKANVEL
+431 ELQDNDRYETAATRLYGPQGLVSDLTALQGKYSYINYLTTDPSGRPMFYGSRSAVGSAYGNVYDVL
-440 EQKPIGVDALV
+440 DADGKVVLQGLSSCTGYYSNSLNALPDHV
-451 FIVNED
+451 F
-457 NPVQALSQ
+457 A
-465 QQLRDIYAGKITN
+465 A
-478 WKDVGGKDQ
+478 
-487 EIVAFQRGEDSG
+487 QRGFYVGWMDTSG
-499 SQTLFK
+499 NWLYCQ
-505 KLLIQGGELMTPP
+505 
-518 SELAPAAMGELV
+518 
-530 DSIADYNNSANAIG
+530 SI
-544 FSVYYYIDQMYSKPG
+544 FSS
-559 LRLLAVDGVTPS
+559 
-571 NDTLADGS
+571 
-579 YPLCNDFYAVIHPD
+579 
-593 AAADSPERRLYD
+593 AAADDEPSY
-605 WLDTDAGQDCIKK
+605 
-618 SGYVAVGPQ
+618 GY
-627 TTVTIVD
+627 

>member
-58 VLNDS
+58 VLNDD

-69 CDSRSGSST
+69 CYDRAGSST

-89 STRSENVSLV
+89 SARSENVSLV
-99 EDSVTGTADYWLRSW
+99 EDSATGTADYWLRSW

-188 AYSCTLCGDKLV
+188 AYSCTVCGDKLV

-212 YDWDTDYQQNRWV
+212 YDWDTDYRQNSWV

-237 AEAASAYRLF
+237 ADAASAYRLF

-252 LSDWVKLDVATG
+252 LSDWVVLDVTTG
-264 EETTDQILYNTQTG
+264 EETTDRILYNVLTG
-278 EQYTGFLQVYP
+278 EQCTGFLQVYP

-311 RGLISTFDEQPS
+311 RGLIAAFDEQPS

-334 SGEGH
+334 SGEDH
-339 GYELYDLETGAK
+339 GYELYDLETGTK
-351 TPLYDVDATDNTVAV
+351 TPLYDVNATDNTVAV
-366 YALDGSTAC
+366 YALDGSLRVYSTDNGK
-375 IPLMAQMLADTTGMD
+375 LLTDTTV
-390 LEEAR
+390 EPVEHQQR
-395 SSITVSTTAYALE
+395 V
-408 NFGLYDTTTRMLVVY
+408 RM
-423 EAPDYVKE
+423 
-431 ELQKANVEL
+431 
-440 EQKPIGVDALV
+440 
-451 FIVNED
+451 
-457 NPVQALSQ
+457 
-465 QQLRDIYAGKITN
+465 
-478 WKDVGGKDQ
+478 
-487 EIVAFQRGEDSG
+487 
-499 SQTLFK
+499 
-505 KLLIQGGELMTPP
+505 
-518 SELAPAAMGELV
+518 
-530 DSIADYNNSANAIG
+530 
-544 FSVYYYIDQMYSKPG
+544 
-559 LRLLAVDGVTPS
+559 S
-571 NDTLADGS
+571 NCG
-579 YPLCNDFYAVIHPD
+579 
-593 AAADSPERRLYD
+593 
-605 WLDTDAGQDCIKK
+605 
-618 SGYVAVGPQ
+618 SGYVWLKLQDNDRYETTATRLYGPQ
-627 TTVTIVD
+627 GLVSDLTALQGKYSYINYLTTDPDGRPMFYGSRAAAGSAYGNVYDVLDADGKVVLQGLASCAGYYSNSLNALPDHVFAAQRGFYVGWMDTSGNWLYCQSIFSSATADDEPSYGY

>member
-15 AALALTLGC
+15 TALALTLGC

-44 VPTDDSGKPLYDPA
+44 VPTDDNGKPLYDPA

-89 STRSENVSLV
+89 SARSENVSLV
-99 EDSVTGTADYWLRSW
+99 EDSATGTADYWLRSW

-188 AYSCTLCGDKLV
+188 AYSCTVCGDKLV

-212 YDWDTDYQQNRWV
+212 YDWDTDYRQNSWV

-237 AEAASAYRLF
+237 ADAASAYRLF

-252 LSDWVKLDVATG
+252 LSDWVVLDVTTG
-264 EETTDQILYNTQTG
+264 EETTDRILYNVLTG
-278 EQYTGFLQVYP
+278 EQCTGFLQVYP

-311 RGLISTFDEQPS
+311 RGLIAAFDEQPS
-323 QYFPGYVVTWH
+323 QYFPGYVITWH
-334 SGEGH
+334 SGEDH
-339 GYELYDLETGAK
+339 GYELYDLETGTK
-351 TPLYDVDATDNTVAV
+351 TPLYDVDASDSTIAV
-366 YALDGSTAC
+366 YAQDGSLRVYSKDNGKLLTG
-375 IPLMAQMLADTTGMD
+375 TTVEPVEHQQRVRMSNCGTGYVW
-390 LEEAR
+390 LELQDNDRYE
-395 SSITVSTTAYALE
+395 TTATRLYGPQGLVSDLTALQGKYSYVDYLTTDPDGSPMFCGSRAAAGSAYG
-408 NFGLYDTTTRMLVVY
+408 NVYDVLDADGKVVLQGLSSCTGYYTNSLN
-423 EAPDYVKE
+423 ALPDH
-431 ELQKANVEL
+431 
-440 EQKPIGVDALV
+440 V
-451 FIVNED
+451 F
-457 NPVQALSQ
+457 A
-465 QQLRDIYAGKITN
+465 A
-478 WKDVGGKDQ
+478 
-487 EIVAFQRGEDSG
+487 QRGFYVGWMDTSG
-499 SQTLFK
+499 NWLYCQSIFSSATADDV
-505 KLLIQGGELMTPP
+505 P
-518 SELAPAAMGELV
+518 S
-530 DSIADYNNSANAIG
+530 Y
-544 FSVYYYIDQMYSKPG
+544 
-559 LRLLAVDGVTPS
+559 
-571 NDTLADGS
+571 
-579 YPLCNDFYAVIHPD
+579 
-593 AAADSPERRLYD
+593 
-605 WLDTDAGQDCIKK
+605 
-618 SGYVAVGPQ
+618 GY
-627 TTVTIVD
+627 

>member
-15 AALALTLGC
+15 TALALTLGC
-24 GCALLPPATGVPG
+24 GCTLLPPATGVPG

-44 VPTDDSGKPLYDPA
+44 VPTDDNGKPLYDPA

-237 AEAASAYRLF
+237 ADATSAYRLF

-252 LSDWVKLDVATG
+252 LSDWVELYVATG
-264 EETTDQILYNTQTG
+264 EETTDQILYNVLTG
-278 EQYTGFLQVYP
+278 EQCTGFLQVYP
-289 GGLASFSTSD
+289 GGLASFSTGD

-311 RGLISTFDEQPS
+311 RGLIAAFDEQPS

-334 SGEGH
+334 SGEDH
-339 GYELYDLETGAK
+339 GYELYDLETGTK
-351 TPLYDVDATDNTVAV
+351 TPLYDVNTTDNTIAV
-366 YALDGSTAC
+366 YALDGSLRVYSKDNGKLLT
-375 IPLMAQMLADTTGMD
+375 DTTV
-390 LEEAR
+390 EPVEHQQR
-395 SSITVSTTAYALE
+395 V
-408 NFGLYDTTTRMLVVY
+408 RM
-423 EAPDYVKE
+423 
-431 ELQKANVEL
+431 
-440 EQKPIGVDALV
+440 
-451 FIVNED
+451 
-457 NPVQALSQ
+457 
-465 QQLRDIYAGKITN
+465 
-478 WKDVGGKDQ
+478 
-487 EIVAFQRGEDSG
+487 
-499 SQTLFK
+499 
-505 KLLIQGGELMTPP
+505 
-518 SELAPAAMGELV
+518 
-530 DSIADYNNSANAIG
+530 
-544 FSVYYYIDQMYSKPG
+544 
-559 LRLLAVDGVTPS
+559 S
-571 NDTLADGS
+571 NCG
-579 YPLCNDFYAVIHPD
+579 
-593 AAADSPERRLYD
+593 
-605 WLDTDAGQDCIKK
+605 
-618 SGYVAVGPQ
+618 SGYVWLKLQDNDRYETTATRLYGPQGLVSDLTALQGKYSYVNYLTTDPDGRPMFYGSRSAVGSAYGNVCDVLDADGKVVLQGLASCAGYYSNSLNALPDHVFAAQ
-627 TTVTIVD
+627 RGFYVGWMDTSGNWLYCQSIFSSATADDVPSYGY

>member
-15 AALALTLGC
+15 TALALTLGC

-58 VLNDS
+58 VLNDG

-69 CDSRSGSST
+69 CYGRAGSST

-99 EDSVTGTADYWLRSW
+99 EDSATGTADYWLRSW

-141 QSATLQNGLL
+141 QSATLQNDLL

-212 YDWDTDYQQNRWV
+212 YDWDTDYQQNSWV

-252 LSDWVKLDVATG
+252 LSDWVELDVATG

-278 EQYTGFLQVYP
+278 EQYTGFLQAYP

-334 SGEGH
+334 SGEDH

-351 TPLYDVDATDNTVAV
+351 TPLYDVDAADNTVAV
-366 YALDGSTAC
+366 YALDGSLRVYSKDNGKLLT
-375 IPLMAQMLADTTGMD
+375 DTTV
-390 LEEAR
+390 EPVEHQQR
-395 SSITVSTTAYALE
+395 V
-408 NFGLYDTTTRMLVVY
+408 RM
-423 EAPDYVKE
+423 
-431 ELQKANVEL
+431 
-440 EQKPIGVDALV
+440 
-451 FIVNED
+451 
-457 NPVQALSQ
+457 
-465 QQLRDIYAGKITN
+465 
-478 WKDVGGKDQ
+478 
-487 EIVAFQRGEDSG
+487 
-499 SQTLFK
+499 
-505 KLLIQGGELMTPP
+505 
-518 SELAPAAMGELV
+518 
-530 DSIADYNNSANAIG
+530 
-544 FSVYYYIDQMYSKPG
+544 
-559 LRLLAVDGVTPS
+559 S
-571 NDTLADGS
+571 NCG
-579 YPLCNDFYAVIHPD
+579 
-593 AAADSPERRLYD
+593 
-605 WLDTDAGQDCIKK
+605 
-618 SGYVAVGPQ
+618 SGYVWLELQDNDRYETTATRLYGPQ
-627 TTVTIVD
+627 GLVSDLTALQGKYSYVNYLTTDPDGRPMFYGSRDAAGSAYGNVCDVLDADGKVVLQGLASCAGYYSNSLNALPDHVFAAQRGFYVGWMDTSGNWLYCQSIFSSATADDEPSYGY